1 MAPSYGVNRKRVNY
15 RYNRQLSVISLIK
28 CRSLTGFAKVLVTT
42 NFKFEKTS
50 NGSSDKKINT
60 LLMLG
65 FC

>member
-42 NFKFEKTS
+42 IFKFGKQVMARRT
-50 NGSSDKKINT
+50 KRLIH
-60 LLMLG
+60 
-65 FC
+65 C